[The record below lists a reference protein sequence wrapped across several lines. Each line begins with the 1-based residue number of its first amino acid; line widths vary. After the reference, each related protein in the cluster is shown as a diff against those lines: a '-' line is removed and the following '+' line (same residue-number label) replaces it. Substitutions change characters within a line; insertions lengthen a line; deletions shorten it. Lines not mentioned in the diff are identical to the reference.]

1 MGAEVVSI
9 ETLLNLDPKVWPI
22 AAMAFLR
29 VLTVFLFLP
38 VFGDNA
44 VPTRLRLV
52 FAIMFTFF
60 LWPVFSDARF
70 ATGIDIWSPFS
81 LALATVREVFFG
93 FATGFAG
100 KLLIH
105 ASSISSN
112 LVGVN
117 MGFQAASL
125 FSPATGE
132 QESSFATFKGWLVL
146 MCLLAMNVHHIF
158 LTALVDSFHS
168 VPLGGP
174 AQDGAVAQAALQ
186 VVHAS
191 FLLGLRLAAPLLVVQ
206 LLVTLA
212 LGLLNR
218 ALPQLNAL
226 VMQFPLSF
234 AVSMVVLFFSA
245 TAFVR
250 VVGGA
255 GLGLGIG
262 GYQGMQHAFREPPKS
277 KEPVAFP
284 PPLPPLPLPAQGGNS
299 P

>member
-1 MGAEVVSI
+1 MGGDAVSI
-9 ETLLNLDPKVWPI
+9 ETLLNLDPRVWPL

-29 VLTVFLFLP
+29 ILTVFLFLP
-38 VFGDNA
+38 IFGDTA

-60 LWPVFSDARF
+60 LWPVFTDARF
-70 ATGIDIWSPFS
+70 APGIDTWSPFS
-81 LALATVREVFFG
+81 LGLATMREVFFG

-100 KLLIH
+100 KILIH
-105 ASSISSN
+105 AASISSN

-132 QESSFATFKGWLVL
+132 QESSFATFKAWLVL
-146 MCLLAMNVHHIF
+146 ICLLAMNIHHVF
-158 LTALVDSFHS
+158 LTALVDSFQS
-168 VPLGGP
+168 VPLGG
-174 AQDGAVAQAALQ
+174 AAHDGPIAQAALQ

-206 LLVTLA
+206 VLVTLA

-234 AVSMVVLFFSA
+234 AVSMIVFFFSL

-250 VVGGA
+250 VLGGP
-255 GLGLGIG
+255 GLGLGLG
-262 GYQGMQHAFREPPKS
+262 AYEGMQDAFQDVQKKNTDPLHPQ
-277 KEPVAFP
+277 PA
-284 PPLPPLPLPAQGGNS
+284 PLPSLGR
-299 P
+299 